1 MRAYYENCFPYEW
14 IERFLTCNG
23 KYPLNKREFS
33 FRKNDFWIKHK
44 KFNNLSDCGSFMLKY
59 GYTEKIPNIR
69 LPLRFGNVKVLK
81 EYMVDLVPDSINVG
95 PVYYSIY
102 SQYMDRKNVFADKQ
116 CPLVFDVDIK
126 DYKEKTCCK
135 ELCDLCWITYGR
147 VALVD
152 LVNWL
157 KNFMQ
162 FKHILPVD
170 SGFGGFHV
178 YVLDERVWTWDQET
192 RSQFYRYIPK
202 SVILDKSIEGDF
214 THLAKIPFSPNPK
227 NGCLSLPIL
236 DIHTYLPSRDRIKV
250 EKANPERIDFLIN
263 KFIF

>member
-1 MRAYYENCFPYEW
+1 MRAYYEHCFPYEW
-14 IERFLTCNG
+14 VERFLTCNG
-23 KYPLNKREFS
+23 KYPLNMREFA

-44 KFNNLSDCGSFMLKY
+44 KFNNLSDCATFMLKH
-59 GYTEKIPNIR
+59 GYAEKVPNIKI
-69 LPLRFGNVKVLK
+69 PLRFGKNLK
-81 EYMVDLVPDSINVG
+81 EYLLELVPDSINVG
-95 PVYYSIY
+95 PAYYSIY
-102 SQYMDRKNVFADKQ
+102 SQDVDRKNPYATKY
-116 CPLVFDVDIK
+116 CPLVFDIDLK

-135 ELCDLCWITYGR
+135 DSCDKCWVDYGR

-152 LVNWL
+152 LVVWL
-157 KNFMQ
+157 KNFMK
-162 FKHILPVD
+162 FEHVLPVD
-170 SGFGGFHV
+170 SGSGGFHV

-192 RSQFYRYIPK
+192 RAQFYQYIPK
-202 SVILDKSIEGDF
+202 SVILDKSIAENF

-250 EKANPERIDFLIN
+250 ERVNREAIDSLIN